1 MSAFLASLAELDRA
15 ALIRP
20 QGRILR
26 AVGLT
31 VEARA
36 PGVAVGDLCRLE
48 TPEPVLAEVAG
59 FRDGRALLV
68 PLSEPHGLRPGT
80 VVTPLGG
87 PLTVPVGPALLGR
100 VIDAYGVPIDG
111 RGPLGP
117 TRRRPTRGAPVPAV
131 GRARVTEPL
140 PTGVR
145 AIDGLL
151 TLGRGQRVGIFA
163 GSGVGKSTLLGML
176 ARHTAADVSVVGL
189 VGERAREVQEF
200 LDGALGP
207 EGLARSVVVVAT
219 ADAPAQARRQA
230 AFTATTVAEAFRDA
244 GQAVLLLVDSLT
256 RVAMAQ
262 REIGLGV
269 GEPPA
274 TRGYPPSV
282 FALLPRLAERAGTTD
297 GPGAITAV
305 YTVLVEG
312 DDLLEPVADTA
323 RATLDGHIV
332 LTRELGERGH
342 WPAIDVPASVSRCQ
356 PDLVSDEHRQAAARL
371 RALLAARRDVAPL
384 LALGA
389 WRPGGDP
396 LTDRAVALWPALE
409 RFLRQAPGEPA
420 TWPDTVRAVLDL
432 AREAAA

>member
-1 MSAFLASLAELDRA
+1 VSAFLARLATLERA

-20 QGRILR
+20 EGRVLR
-26 AVGLT
+26 VTGLT
-31 VEARA
+31 VEARV
-36 PGVAVGDLCRLE
+36 PGVALGELCRVE
-48 TPEPVLAEVAG
+48 TPAPVLAEVAG
-59 FRDGRALLV
+59 FRDGRALLA
-68 PLSEPHGLRPGT
+68 PLGGLDGVRPGT
-80 VVTPLGG
+80 AVTPLGG
-87 PLTVPVGPALLGR
+87 PLTVPVGPRLLGR
-100 VIDAYGVPIDG
+100 VVDAYGAPIDG
-111 RGPLGP
+111 RGPLGASP
-117 TRRRPTRGAPVPAV
+117 RRVTRAAPAPAV
-131 GRARVTEPL
+131 GRARVRDPL
-140 PTGVR
+140 PTGIR

-176 ARHTAADVSVVGL
+176 ARHTAADVSVVAL
-189 VGERAREVQEF
+189 VGERAREVREF

-207 EGLARSVVVVAT
+207 AGLARAVVVVAT

-230 AFTATTVAEAFRDA
+230 AFTATTIAEAFRDA

-262 REIGLGV
+262 RELGLAT

-282 FALLPRLAERAGTTD
+282 FALLPQLAERAGTTD

-332 LTRELGERGH
+332 LSRELAERGH

-356 PDLVSDEHRQAAARL
+356 PDLVAPEHRAAATRL
-371 RALLAARRDVAPL
+371 RALLAARRDVGPL

-396 LTDRAVALWPALE
+396 LVDRAVALGPALD
-409 RFLRQAPGEPA
+409 RFLRQAPDERAGWAE
-420 TWPDTVRAVLDL
+420 TVEAVLAL
-432 AREAAA
+432 AREAAP